1 MKAKILDE
9 LIENLNALPEK
20 DKIFGKKEAEMPE
33 EMPVEM
39 GEKAPVEGEEEAGS
53 EDVKERFKMMMA
65 EA

>member
-1 MKAKILDE
+1 
-9 LIENLNALPEK
+9 
-20 DKIFGKKEAEMPE
+20 MPE